1 MPNFTRRAFTGR
13 ASTALLLLGA
23 ALALS
28 ACGQKPSEPAKTA
41 TAPPS
46 EIKFSVLSA
55 ETQANL
61 GPLWEPVLADLSKEL
76 GIPVKPFFA
85 SNYSTLIEAMRFGD
99 VQAGWFS
106 ALSGLEAVRRAGG
119 EVATRT
125 ADPDGRQSYESVL
138 IVRKGS
144 GITLD
149 KILKC
154 DKSLS
159 FGIGDSKSLSGTLA
173 PLTYLFTP
181 RGIDPQSCFKVVRS
195 ASHQANLFAV
205 ANGVLD
211 VSSNNSVGL
220 FFAQRENPAT
230 VAKTEVV
237 WTSPSLPE
245 SAIILKSSLD
255 PAIKA
260 KIRTFFL
267 DYHKATGAEGERR
280 KKIMKDLNWS
290 SFPPADNSYL
300 QPVVQMEA
308 GQLLAEAKR
317 GGDPARIKAAQAALD
332 AANVPGAHP

>member
-1 MPNFTRRAFTGR
+1 MQNSTSRAA
-13 ASTALLLLGA
+13 ASALL
-23 ALALS
+23 ALALGLS
-28 ACGQKPSEPAKTA
+28 ACGQKPAETAKPAAGSPT
-41 TAPPS
+41 

-85 SNYSTLIEAMRFGD
+85 SNYSTLIEAMRFGQI
-99 VQAGWFS
+99 QAGWFS
-106 ALSGLEAVRRAGG
+106 ALSGLEAVRRGGG
-119 EVATRT
+119 EVITRT
-125 ADPDGRQSYESVL
+125 ADPQGRQSYESVL
-138 IVRKGS
+138 IARKGS

-149 KILKC
+149 KVLKC

-159 FGIGDSKSLSGTLA
+159 FGIGDAKSLSGTLA
-173 PLTYLFTP
+173 PLAYLFTP
-181 RGIDPQSCFKVVRS
+181 KGIDPQNCFKVVRS

-220 FFAQRENPAT
+220 FFAKRENPA
-230 VAKTEVV
+230 VVDKTEII

-245 SAIILKSSLD
+245 SAIVVNSDLD

-260 KIRTFFL
+260 KIQSFFL
-267 DYHKATGAEGERR
+267 NYHLATGAEGERR
-280 KKIMKDLNWS
+280 KKILKDLNWS
-290 SFPPADNSYL
+290 SFPLANNSYL

-308 GQLLAEAKR
+308 AQKLAETKR
-317 GGDPARIKAAQAALD
+317 GGDAGRIAEAQKAVD
-332 AANVPGAHP
+332 ASNVPGAHP

>member
-1 MPNFTRRAFTGR
+1 MQSSTRRA
-13 ASTALLLLGA
+13 AALLLAA
-23 ALALS
+23 ALGLA
-28 ACGQKPSEPAKTA
+28 ACGQKPADAGKPAA
-41 TAPPS
+41 TAAVPAV
-46 EIKFSVLSA
+46 IKFSVLSA

-61 GPLWEPVLADLSKEL
+61 GPLWEPVLADLSKEI

-106 ALSGLEAVRRAGG
+106 ALSGLEAVRRGGG

-125 ADPDGRQSYESVL
+125 ADPQGRQSYESVI

-154 DKSLS
+154 DKTLS

-181 RGIDPQSCFKVVRS
+181 KGIDPQACFKVVRS

-220 FFAQRENPAT
+220 FFAERENPDV
-230 VAKTEVV
+230 VAKTQVV

-245 SAIILKSSLD
+245 SAIILKSNLD
-255 PAIKA
+255 PALKA

-267 DYHKATGAEGERR
+267 NYHKATGAEGERR

-290 SFPPADNSYL
+290 SFPAADNSYL